1 LKFEKNQLYDQR
13 EMKKIEIC
21 HEKLKWKFFE
31 NFIFEIWT
39 EKSEN
44 FHFWTFFLK
53 MAISPEGNEEFRLC
67 HRDKTFNNVSIPPM
81 YSTL

>member
-44 FHFWTFFLK
+44 FHFWTFFFK
-53 MAISPEGNEEFRLC
+53 NGHITRGKR
-67 HRDKTFNNVSIPPM
+67 RIPFMP
-81 YSTL
+81 SR